1 MRAGLRDR
9 FFPGV
14 GTAETCRGAA
24 SAAPRGLYGCSLVL
38 VALLVRAQETL
49 GLLLGTLDL
58 AVELAAGLVLGDLL
72 GLVQPLVHHVTVLA
86 GEILRLVH
94 PIRHGLSFP
103 AGCPTW
109 LRPL

>member
-24 SAAPRGLYGCSLVL
+24 LAAPRGLYGYSLVL
-38 VALLVRAQETL
+38 VALLVRAQEAL

-58 AVELAAGLVLGDLL
+58 AVELPAGLALGGLL
-72 GLVQPLVHHVTVLA
+72 GLVQALVHVVGVLA
-86 GEILRLVH
+86 GEILRLIH
-94 PIRHGLSFP
+94 KIRHGLFFP
-103 AGCPTW
+103 PV
-109 LRPL
+109 